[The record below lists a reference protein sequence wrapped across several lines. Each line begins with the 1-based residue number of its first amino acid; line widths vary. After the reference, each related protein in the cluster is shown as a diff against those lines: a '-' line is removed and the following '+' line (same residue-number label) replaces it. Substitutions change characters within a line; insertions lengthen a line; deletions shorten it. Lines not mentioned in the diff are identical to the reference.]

1 MDALAEEMV
10 LPACRLVPAVQD
22 GDADQVDAIVS
33 PLSLFQLR
41 ALAVVLASLVPAED
55 PAVGLFTT
63 WKLQESELPLPPV
76 TPEQA
81 AENRRRMVAEM
92 KAFDREHSGRGAA

>member
-1 MDALAEEMV
+1 MINLDVLAEQMI

-33 PLSLFQLR
+33 PLSLLELR

-55 PAVGLFTT
+55 PAIGLFTT
-63 WKLQESELPLPPV
+63 WKLQETSLPLPPV
-76 TPEQA
+76 TPEHA
-81 AENRRRMVAEM
+81 ADNRRRMVAEVA
-92 KAFDREHSGRGAA
+92 AFDAGRGAA